1 MDKWNIIFLVSD
13 IFLMGVVI
21 ILLFRMRSSAAR
33 AVSSAGKETSSSGE
47 MPSADAINDEL
58 QKVQKAAKS
67 LDIKRAEMDLL
78 GRELKEK
85 HDQLESVIGKVEA
98 VIDAMAAP
106 TSVAGT
112 PAMGT
117 PADGEPTRGETLAMA
132 REMISE
138 GKSFD
143 EISEKLKLYRGE
155 LELLKSLEKLSS
167 E

>member
-1 MDKWNIIFLVSD
+1 MDKWNIIFLTFD
-13 IFLMGVVI
+13 IVLMGVII

-33 AVSSAGKETSSSGE
+33 AGSSTDKETSSSGE
-47 MPSADAINDEL
+47 TPSADAINDEL
-58 QKVQKAAKS
+58 QKVRKAARS

-85 HDQLESVIGKVEA
+85 QDQLESVIGKVEA
-98 VIDAMAAP
+98 VIDTLAIP
-106 TSVAGT
+106 T
-112 PAMGT
+112 PAIPT
-117 PADGEPTRGETLAMA
+117 PATAEPSRGETLAMA

-138 GKSFD
+138 GKSFS